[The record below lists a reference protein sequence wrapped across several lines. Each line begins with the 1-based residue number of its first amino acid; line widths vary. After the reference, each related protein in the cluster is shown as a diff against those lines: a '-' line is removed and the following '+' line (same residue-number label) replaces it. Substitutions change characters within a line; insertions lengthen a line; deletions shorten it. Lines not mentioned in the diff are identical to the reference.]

1 VFYAPVSNPAL
12 KRMIRPIYAQH
23 QATTYG
29 GFLDPNWA
37 RSFDIY
43 PGTVMTRLTKEI
55 FTPFIGPT
63 TGNQKPYGLS
73 ALFVAPQL
81 GVDEVT
87 ATGTNLF
94 TVWVGG
100 EQAVFEILAPGFDPT
115 ANWSAANITDGG
127 FQLLTATSQGLL
139 TPTGA
144 NNSNAI
150 AELVDVE
157 TTSKI
162 LVRMNRYNFA
172 STVVEGPE

>member
-1 VFYAPVSNPAL
+1 MFYAPVSNPAL
-12 KRMIRPIYAQH
+12 KRSIRPIYAQH

-29 GFLDPNWA
+29 GFLDPTWV
-37 RSFDIY
+37 RTFDIY
-43 PGTVMTRLTKEI
+43 PGTVMCRLTKEI
-55 FTPFIGPT
+55 FTPYVGS
-63 TGNQKPYGLS
+63 GNQKPFGLA

-100 EQAVFEILAPGFDPT
+100 EQAVFEILAPGFDST
-115 ANWSAANITDGG
+115 ANWTAANPTDGG
-127 FQLLTATSQGLL
+127 VQLLTATNQGLL

-144 NNSNAI
+144 NNANAI

-162 LVRMNRYNFA
+162 LIRMNRFNFA
-172 STVVEGPE
+172 SGVTVGGS

>member
-1 VFYAPVSNPAL
+1 VFYAPVSNPAM

-29 GFLDPNWA
+29 GFLDPNFT

-55 FTPFIGPT
+55 FTPYT
-63 TGNQKPYGLS
+63 ATGNQKPYGLS

-100 EQAVFEILAPGFDPT
+100 EQAVFEILAPGFDAT
-115 ANWSAANITDGG
+115 ANWSSLNVTDGG
-127 FQLLTATSQGLL
+127 YQLLTATSQGLL
-139 TPTGA
+139 TPTGVTEA
-144 NNSNAI
+144 NAI
-150 AELVDVE
+150 AELIDVE

-162 LVRMNRYNFA
+162 LIRMNRFSFTSGTSLGA
-172 STVVEGPE
+172 T